1 MIENN
6 YLEINIGKL
15 YMNELKSIT
24 GDNRLFTYKVAH
36 DGGSAPNPDGGICT
50 LAICKP
56 KIRSVA
62 KPGDV
67 VVGFGCMNDAR
78 RIVYCMVVKDSL
90 PWNEYIARCNSNGSD
105 SIKGKIPTSNKHQ
118 GDCIWRDANNYEEAR
133 KSWSRHDGR
142 EDFERD
148 VRNRDKENNV
158 LIGDTFWYFGSP
170 SKNSIFI
177 PADNDLEGII
187 PRAQGHR
194 SSLNSEMNFR
204 EKFVKFFNE
213 QLIENKITKPG
224 IWGTPSISPETA
236 DERTC
241 SGCRTA
247 EKESDLTEEELD

>member
-1 MIENN
+1 MNQ
-6 YLEINIGKL
+6 LE
-15 YMNELKSIT
+15 SIT
-24 GDNRLFTYKVAH
+24 GDNRLFTYKVAY
-36 DGGSAPNPDGGICT
+36 DGGSAPNPYGGICT

-56 KIRSVA
+56 RIRSVA
-62 KPGDV
+62 KQGDV

-78 RIVYCMVVKDSL
+78 RIVYCMVVQDSL
-90 PWNEYIARCNSNGSD
+90 SWDKYINRCNSNGSD

-118 GDCIWRDANNYEEAR
+118 GDCIWRDANNYVGAR
-133 KSWSRHDGR
+133 DSSSAHDGR

-148 VRNRDKENNV
+148 VKNGKNV
-158 LIGDTFWYFGSP
+158 LIGEKFWYFGSP
-170 SKNSIFI
+170 GKNSIFI
-177 PADNDLEGII
+177 PADNDLVRII

-194 SSLNSEMNFR
+194 SLLNSEMNFR

-241 SGCRTA
+241 SGCRIA
-247 EKESDLTEEELD
+247 EKESDLSEEELDKK

>member
-1 MIENN
+1 MIGSIN
-6 YLEINIGKL
+6 LEINIGKL

-24 GDNRLFTYKVAH
+24 GTERLFTYKVAH
-36 DGGSAPNPDGGICT
+36 DGGSAPNPYGGICT

-67 VVGFGCMNDAR
+67 VVGFGCKDDEH
-78 RIVYCMVVKDSL
+78 RIVYCMVVKESL
-90 PWNEYIARCNSNGSD
+90 PWDKYIKRCND
-105 SIKGKIPTSNKHQ
+105 SIKGKIPTSNKSQ

-133 KSWSRHDGR
+133 ESWSGHGGR

-148 VRNRDKENNV
+148 VKNGKNV

-170 SKNSIFI
+170 AKNSIFI
-177 PADNDLEGII
+177 RADNDLEGVI

-224 IWGTPSISPETA
+224 KLGTPSISPETA

>member
-1 MIENN
+1 
-6 YLEINIGKL
+6 
-15 YMNELKSIT
+15 MNELKTIT

-36 DGGSAPNPDGGICT
+36 DGGSAPNPYGGICT

-62 KPGDV
+62 EPGDV
-67 VVGFGCMNDAR
+67 VVGFGCMNEAR
-78 RIVYCMVVKDSL
+78 RIIYCMVVKESL
-90 PWNEYIARCNSNGSD
+90 PWDKYIKRCND

-118 GDCIWRDANNYEEAR
+118 GDCIWRDANNYEDAR

-148 VRNRDKENNV
+148 VKNGKNV
-158 LIGDTFWYFGSP
+158 LIGEKFWYFGSHD
-170 SKNSIFI
+170 KNSITI
-177 PADNDLEGII
+177 PPDNDLVGII

-194 SSLNSEMNFR
+194 SSSNMNFR
-204 EKFVKFFNE
+204 DKFVKFFNE

-224 IWGTPSISPETA
+224 LWGTPSISPETA

-241 SGCRTA
+241 SGCRKA
-247 EKESDLTEEELD
+247 EKESDLTEEELDQKLL